1 MRPRA
6 ICTQA
11 IKLPSQIVSEIS
23 GADEQIYLYVI
34 YEAMKEKGKCIIR
47 RKIMDTSA
55 LKDYKCDVI
64 LVNMAIVDNE
74 VYLDGTYRHMI
85 NKIKHLLENDY
96 IDVDASTRDVSLVQE
111 FLDEEG
117 IDYDDFNTITLIAI
131 HELEAVGKPVH
142 IITHKGKKLASCNKD
157 YIIQAIKSMMDTDTK
172 KSYTV
177 NISMRQN
184 GI

>member
-23 GADEQIYLYVI
+23 GADEQIYLYII

-64 LVNMAIVDNE
+64 LVNMTIVDNE

-85 NKIKHLLENDY
+85 NKIKHLLENDH
-96 IDVDASTRDVSLVQE
+96 IAVDISTRDVSLSRLFCFCSFFSLRWARYLVMAA
-111 FLDEEG
+111 
-117 IDYDDFNTITLIAI
+117 FNNR
-131 HELEAVGKPVH
+131 PVNFVPL
-142 IITHKGKKLASCNKD
+142 TTSVKVLFSTSSC
-157 YIIQAIKSMMDTDTK
+157 IGHRLLLQ
-172 KSYTV
+172 
-177 NISMRQN
+177 
-184 GI
+184 

>member
-64 LVNMAIVDNE
+64 LVNMACN
-74 VYLDGTYRHMI
+74 
-85 NKIKHLLENDY
+85 
-96 IDVDASTRDVSLVQE
+96 
-111 FLDEEG
+111 FLG
-117 IDYDDFNTITLIAI
+117 NFQCPLFFLHNN
-131 HELEAVGKPVH
+131 V
-142 IITHKGKKLASCNKD
+142 
-157 YIIQAIKSMMDTDTK
+157 
-172 KSYTV
+172 
-177 NISMRQN
+177 
-184 GI
+184 

>member
-34 YEAMKEKGKCIIR
+34 YEAMKEKGKYIIR

-64 LVNMAIVDNE
+64 LVNMTIVDNE

-85 NKIKHLLENDY
+85 NKIKHLLENDH
-96 IDVDASTRDVSLVQE
+96 IAVDTSTRDVSLVQE

-131 HELEAVGKPVH
+131 HELEVEGKPVH

-157 YIIQAIKSMMDTDTK
+157 YIIQAIKSMMDNDTK

>member
-6 ICTQA
+6 ICTQV

-64 LVNMAIVDNE
+64 LVNMTVDNE

-85 NKIKHLLENDY
+85 NKIKHLLENDH
-96 IDVDASTRDVSLVQE
+96 IAVDASTRDVSLVQE

-157 YIIQAIKSMMDTDTK
+157 YIIQAIKSMMDDTK
-172 KSYTV
+172 SYIV
-177 NISMRQN
+177 NSSMRQN

>member
-117 IDYDDFNTITLIAI
+117 IDYDDFNTIT
-131 HELEAVGKPVH
+131 

-157 YIIQAIKSMMDTDTK
+157 YIIQAIKSMMDNDTK